1 MPYEIEVDSAA
12 RLATLRGYGNTNG
25 AESRANLRQLSEH
38 PDFEPG
44 FGLLCDLR
52 EMTHQPDT
60 QDIMENAE
68 NLLRY
73 RDLLRGRIAVVTNAA
88 LAIPAELGAALT
100 ADEGILQRVFS
111 DYEEARAWVQGGD
124 EASEPAA

>member
-12 RLATLRGYGNTNG
+12 RLAILRGYGNTNG
-25 AESRANLRQLSEH
+25 AESRANLVQLSEH
-38 PDFEPG
+38 PDFEPD

-60 QDIMENAE
+60 QDIMESAE
-68 NLLRY
+68 NLVRH
-73 RDLLRGRIAVVTNAA
+73 RDLLQGRIAVVTNAA

-100 ADEGILQRVFS
+100 ADEGIQQRVFAN
-111 DYEEARAWVQGGD
+111 YAEARAWVLGGD
-124 EASEPAA
+124 EPSEPVA